1 MARETNRAEEIRLAQ
16 ERAQRILDAKIA
28 ADIKLAEERELAK
41 RAEAELLAQ
50 RIRLQGRGPR
60 R

>member
-28 ADIKLAEERELAK
+28 AEIKLAEERELAK

-50 RIRLQGRGPR
+50 RVRLQGRGPR

>member
-28 ADIKLAEERELAK
+28 AEIKLAEERELAK

>member
-28 ADIKLAEERELAK
+28 ADTKLAEERELAR

>member
-16 ERAQRILDAKIA
+16 ERAQRILDARIA
-28 ADIKLAEERELAK
+28 AETKLAEERELAR

>member
-28 ADIKLAEERELAK
+28 ADARLAEERELAK

>member
-16 ERAQRILDAKIA
+16 ERAQRVLDARIA
-28 ADIKLAEERELAK
+28 AEIKLAEERELAR

>member
-1 MARETNRAEEIRLAQ
+1 MAPKGRAAEIKLAQ
-16 ERAQRILDAKIA
+16 ERAQRLLDAKIA
-28 ADIKLAEERELAK
+28 AEIKAAEERELARK
-41 RAEAELLAQ
+41 AEAELLAQ